1 MGRVKPLPRHL
12 QGKTRLPLLGGCFP
26 KGHRLALLAV
36 MPIIE
41 ARPGERFDGE
51 AAKLALFQDL
61 LLKAGQPPA
70 FALHEPSLYRFG
82 AALRNNR
89 RGLTDTGIEKADELL
104 DQHTFCRALEAIV
117 ADNKNKEVKK

>member
-1 MGRVKPLPRHL
+1 MGRVKGLPRHL
-12 QGKTRLPLLGGCFP
+12 QGKTRLPLLGGCFS

-51 AAKLALFQDL
+51 AAKLAL
-61 LLKAGQPPA
+61 
-70 FALHEPSLYRFG
+70 
-82 AALRNNR
+82 
-89 RGLTDTGIEKADELL
+89 LTDTGIEKADELL

>member
-1 MGRVKPLPRHL
+1 MPRHL
-12 QGKTRLPLLGGCFP
+12 QGKTRLPLLGGCFS

-70 FALHEPSLYRFG
+70 FALHEPSLHRFG

>member
-1 MGRVKPLPRHL
+1 MPRHL